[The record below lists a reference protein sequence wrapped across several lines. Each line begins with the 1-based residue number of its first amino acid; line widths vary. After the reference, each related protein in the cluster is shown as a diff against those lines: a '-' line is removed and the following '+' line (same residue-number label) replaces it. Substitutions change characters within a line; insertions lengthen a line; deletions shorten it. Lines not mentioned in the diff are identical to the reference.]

1 MAMSVVG
8 ECILNRNASLIAGCI
23 YYVMFMS
30 AITFTCAYTLKVLRS
45 LTQTLINYVHIL
57 EKNSGIQKQLNYILS
72 FSEKNL

>member
-1 MAMSVVG
+1 MSVVG

-45 LTQTLINYVHIL
+45 LTQTLIIYVHIL
-57 EKNSGIQKQLNYILS
+57 E
-72 FSEKNL
+72 